1 MAVVTEFRQRR
12 KKGLKI
18 TKLWLCKT
26 MKHRIQDIY
35 GTERATKFKASNN
48 WFHRL
53 RNRYQ
58 ISLRNR
64 TNKKQKSADDCRST
78 IQSFHRTLRK
88 ALKTQW
94 QRMHGKTTMDAK
106 RGRWL
111 PANRYNIDQVPLPF
125 AVDQGETYAETGEK
139 QIWISQPMNGLEKR
153 QATLQLC
160 IRAKGE
166 QTVKPAIIFRGKG
179 NVTLQELAKHDK
191 HVDVYFQK
199 NAWMDNEINLEWTE
213 NTLVPGVADKSKESV
228 IFADNV
234 SFQLRKE
241 FHEACRTKCNAVV
254 YMLPEY
260 QTDKVQPIDAGI
272 GRFMKLKI
280 GNALDKWL
288 EIDEKVEKWHG
299 KMSAKERRILMTK
312 LAGDAW
318 DEMQHYKDIFRKAF
332 KRTGCLMTV
341 DGSGDNLVRPQGI
354 EHYEF

>member
-312 LAGDAW
+312 LAEA
-318 DEMQHYKDIFRKAF
+318 ELPLLKASWQ
-332 KRTGCLMTV
+332 KRL
-341 DGSGDNLVRPQGI
+341 L
-354 EHYEF
+354 HAFY